1 MKLKLPHAELRFT
14 IASESCVRQCFIRQ
28 YGVTLG
34 AWLIA
39 IALGAGQGGQHSFA
53 ISPSDDQFASEL
65 PRIEPLTPTESMKK
79 FTLKP
84 GYALE
89 LVAHEPDIADP
100 VAIAFD
106 EKSRMYVVEMIDYS
120 EQSEEHLGTIKL
132 LEDKDGDGFY
142 ETSVRFATGLS
153 WPTAVACYDQ
163 GVFVGAAPDILYLKD
178 TDGDGVADINSK
190 VFTGFGRGNVQGLVN
205 SFRWGLDNRIYGQT
219 SVSGG
224 LIVTLSRPDDEPLNL
239 SGKDFSFDPK
249 RLDIRTECGGGQ
261 HGMSFDDYGNRF
273 TCHNSDNLQAF
284 LYEHRYEQTKQVV
297 PLPPSR
303 RSIAI
308 DGAQASVFRTSPVEP
323 WRILRTNLRVSGVAP
338 GLLEGGG
345 RPSGY
350 FTSATGVTIYN
361 GNQMPDLYGQAFI
374 ADVGS
379 NLVHRKRLSRDG
391 IGWKGERIDVESEF
405 IASSDTWFRPVQFA
419 NAPDGCLY
427 ILDFYREVIE
437 HPQSLPTAIK
447 RHLDLTNGRDKG
459 RIYRLR
465 DARQTV
471 QYRPDLSSYTMP
483 QLMETLSHPNGWHR
497 ETARRLAWQK
507 LSNQQDSSEVQNYWN
522 ELDAL
527 TTKIQMNLS
536 GQGRAGGLDRLAL
549 LVLSQKPPRDLE
561 FWLGH
566 QDPNVRAAAIRLLE
580 PLASQHPDLR
590 KKLYQLST
598 DVDIGVRFQL
608 ALTMSL
614 LPQENTD
621 MADRRNAIQHLLN
634 QMTSDSAYR
643 ASVMN
648 LIDSNAVAMMKAMM
662 KDRIEKWEATT
673 EAGQGGNIPPSNG
686 PSSGL
691 AYEVLGYCFAS
702 VASTDEL
709 KEFDRVWG
717 RIVGE
722 NHVDLDLGKESTNN
736 DVVMLLLRG
745 LLDGLAAKRGFTAE
759 SLREYQMLQASV
771 SQLVTSSISYL
782 ENTKHPLEARL
793 QAIQTLR
800 WASDSDALEC
810 YYALLS
816 PVQPVDIQEKALEA
830 LGRFHDTTTATGI
843 LARYRAFT
851 PNMRGRTIDLLMRRS
866 TWLDEL
872 LNHLEQG
879 KVDWGDFSTS
889 QRTTLRTH
897 SNQKVR
903 ERVARYFESSS
914 TDRSKV
920 IAEYQKALSLPGNVT
935 NGKGLFVKLCSSCHK
950 ADGVGYEVGPN
961 LIAFRYRGA
970 EAVLQNVLDPNR
982 EVNPMYLSYIVLTDD
997 ETTVSGMIESESIEV
1012 LNLTR
1017 GGEYRDA
1024 VLRSKIAEMKS
1035 SRVSIMPEGFENQLD
1050 HQAMADLLAYLMQL
1064 R

>member
-1 MKLKLPHAELRFT
+1 MKLKLPNAELRFT
-14 IASESCVRQCFIRQ
+14 IVSESCVRQSFIRQ
-28 YGVTLG
+28 YGVILG

-39 IALGAGQGGQHSFA
+39 IALGAGQGGHHSFA
-53 ISPSDDQFASEL
+53 ISPGDDQFASEL
-65 PRIEPLTPTESMKK
+65 PRIEPLTPAESMKK

-84 GYALE
+84 DYALE

-120 EQSEEHLGTIKL
+120 EQSEEQLGTIKL

-142 ETSVRFATGLS
+142 ETSVRFAMGLS
-153 WPTAVACYDQ
+153 WPTAIACYDQ

-178 TDGDGVADINSK
+178 TDGDGIADINKK

-224 LIVTLSRPDDEPLNL
+224 LIVSSTRPGDEPINL
-239 SGKDFSFDPK
+239 SGKDFSFDPEK
-249 RLDIRTECGGGQ
+249 LDLRTEYGGGQ

-284 LYEHRYEQTKQVV
+284 LYEQRYEHTRQIV

-361 GNQMPDLYGQAFI
+361 GNQMPELYGQAFV

-391 IGWKGERIDVESEF
+391 VGWKGERIDVESEF

-437 HPQSLPTAIK
+437 HPQSLPVAIK

-465 DARQTV
+465 DTRQSV
-471 QYRPDLSSYTMP
+471 QYRSDLSSYSMQ
-483 QLMETLSHPNGWHR
+483 QLMDTLSHPNGWHR

-507 LSNQQDSSEVQNYWN
+507 LSNQQDPSNNQRFWYDLEVV
-522 ELDAL
+522 
-527 TTKIQMNLS
+527 TTPRQKNLS
-536 GQGRAGGLDRLAL
+536 GQGRAGELDRLSL
-549 LVLSQKPPRDLE
+549 LVLSKKPPRDLE

-580 PLASQHPDLR
+580 PLAIEQPELR
-590 KKLYQLST
+590 MRLYRLST

-614 LPQENTD
+614 LPKEESDST
-621 MADRRNAIQHLLN
+621 DRRDAIQKLLN
-634 QMTSDSAYR
+634 QMTLDSAYR
-643 ASVMN
+643 ASVAN
-648 LIDSNAVAMMKAMM
+648 LLESNAVAMMKEHL
-662 KDRIEKWEATT
+662 EKWGSIA
-673 EAGQGGNIPPSNG
+673 EAGQGGNMLLSDWPFAG
-686 PSSGL
+686 P
-691 AYEVLGYCFAS
+691 AFEVLGYCFAS
-702 VASTDEL
+702 IASENDL
-709 KEFDRVWG
+709 KEFDQAWG
-717 RIVGE
+717 RIAVQKYA
-722 NHVDLDLGKESTNN
+722 HLDLAKESTNK
-736 DVVMLLLRG
+736 DAAMQLLQG
-745 LLDGLAAKRGFTAE
+745 LLDGLAAKREFTAE
-759 SLREYQMLQASV
+759 SLREYPMLQSSV
-771 SQLVTSSISYL
+771 SQLVTNSISYL
-782 ENTKHPLEARL
+782 EDSKQPFEARL

-800 WASDSDALEC
+800 WASESDALES

-816 PVQPVDIQEKALEA
+816 PIHPREIQEKALEG
-830 LGRFHDTTTATGI
+830 LGRFHETRTATGI

-851 PNMRGRTIDLLMRRS
+851 PGMRGRTIDLLMRRS
-866 TWLDEL
+866 AWLDEL

-879 KVDWGDFSTS
+879 QVDWGDFSTS
-889 QRTTLRTH
+889 QRTALRTH
-897 SNQKVR
+897 SNQAVR
-903 ERVARYFESSS
+903 ERVARYFESSNS
-914 TDRSKV
+914 DRSKV
-920 IAEYQKALSLPGNVT
+920 IDEYQKALTLSGNVAK
-935 NGKGLFVKLCSSCHK
+935 GKELFVKLCASCHK
-950 ADGVGYEVGPN
+950 ADGVGYELGPN
-961 LIAFRYRGA
+961 LIAFRYRGP

-982 EVNPMYLSYIVLTDD
+982 EVNPMYLSYNVMTDD
-997 ETTVSGMIESESIEV
+997 ETTHSGMIESESIEV

-1024 VLRSKIAEMKS
+1024 ILRSRIAEMKS

>member
-1 MKLKLPHAELRFT
+1 MKIKLPHVGLRFT
-14 IASESCVRQCFIRQ
+14 IVSESSVRLSFIRQ
-28 YGVTLG
+28 CGVILG
-34 AWLIA
+34 ALWIA
-39 IALGAGQGGQHSFA
+39 IVLGAGQGGQNSLA
-53 ISPSDDQFASEL
+53 LSPGDDQFASEL
-65 PRIEPLTPTESMKK
+65 PRIEPLTPTESLKK
-79 FTLKP
+79 LTLKP

-100 VAIAFD
+100 VALAFD

-120 EQSEEHLGTIKL
+120 EQSEEQLGTIKL

-153 WPTAVACYDQ
+153 WPTAIACYDQ

-178 TDGDGVADINSK
+178 TDGDGIADINKK
-190 VFTGFGRGNVQGLVN
+190 VFTGFGRGNVQGLLN
-205 SFRWGLDNRIYGQT
+205 SFRWGLDNRLYGQT

-224 LIVTLSRPDDEPLNL
+224 LIVSSTRPGDEPINL
-239 SGKDFSFDPK
+239 SGKDFSFDPEK
-249 RLDIRTECGGGQ
+249 LDLRTECGGGQ

-284 LYEHRYEQTKQVV
+284 LYEQRYEQTKQLV

-391 IGWKGERIDVESEF
+391 VGWKGERIDVESEF

-437 HPQSLPTAIK
+437 HPQSLPVAIK

-465 DARQTV
+465 DTRQSV
-471 QYRPDLSSYTMP
+471 QYRSDLSSYSMQ

-507 LSNQQDSSEVQNYWN
+507 LSNQQDPPNIQSYWHDL
-522 ELDAL
+522 EAV
-527 TTKIQMNLS
+527 TTPRQKNLS
-536 GQGRAGGLDRLAL
+536 GQGRAGELDRLAL
-549 LVLSQKPPRDLE
+549 LLLSKKPPRDLE

-566 QDPNVRAAAIRLLE
+566 QDPNVRTAAIRLLE
-580 PLASQHPDLR
+580 PLALQHPELR
-590 KKLYQLST
+590 KKLYRMST

-614 LPQENTD
+614 FPTEESDTTD
-621 MADRRNAIQHLLN
+621 RLDAIQNLLN
-634 QMTSDSAYR
+634 QMTLDSAYR
-643 ASVMN
+643 ASVAN
-648 LIDSNAVAMMKAMM
+648 LLESNAVAMMKEHL
-662 KDRIEKWEATT
+662 EKWGSIT
-673 EAGQGGNIPPSNG
+673 EAGQGGDIPPSNG
-686 PSSGL
+686 PPSGL

-702 VASTDEL
+702 VASTDDL
-709 KEFDRVWG
+709 KEFDQAWG
-717 RIVGE
+717 RIIGE
-722 NHVDLDLGKESTNN
+722 YSAPLDLGKESTNY
-736 DVVMLLLRG
+736 DMVMQLLRG
-745 LLDGLAAKRGFTAE
+745 LLDGLAVKRGFTAE
-759 SLREYQMLQASV
+759 SLREYPMLQASV
-771 SQLVTSSISYL
+771 SQLVTNSMSYL
-782 ENTKHPLEARL
+782 EDTKHPLEARL
-793 QAIQTLR
+793 QAIRTLR
-800 WASDSDALEC
+800 WASDRDALES

-889 QRTTLRTH
+889 QRTTLRNH

-982 EVNPMYLSYIVLTDD
+982 EVNPMYLSYNVLTDD

-1050 HQAMADLLAYLMQL
+1050 PQAMADLLAYLMQL

>member
-1 MKLKLPHAELRFT
+1 MKMKLPHAELRLT
-14 IASESCVRQCFIRQ
+14 VVSESCVRQSFIRQ
-28 YGVTLG
+28 YGVSLG
-34 AWLIA
+34 VWVIA
-39 IALGAGQGGQHSFA
+39 IALGAGQGGKYSFA
-53 ISPSDDQFASEL
+53 SSSGDDQFASEL
-65 PRIEPLTPTESMKK
+65 PRIEPLTPTESIKK
-79 FTLKP
+79 FSLKP

-89 LVAHEPDIADP
+89 LVAHEPNIADP
-100 VAIAFD
+100 VALAFD

-153 WPTAVACYDQ
+153 WPTAIACYDQ
-163 GVFVGAAPDILYLKD
+163 GVFVGAAPEILYLKD
-178 TDGDGVADINSK
+178 TDGDGIADIKRK

-205 SFRWGLDNRIYGQT
+205 SFRWGLDNRLYGQT

-224 LIVTLSRPDDEPLNL
+224 LIISSTRPDDEPINL
-239 SGKDFSFDPK
+239 SGKDFSFDPE
-249 RLDIRTECGGGQ
+249 RLDLRIECGGGQ

-284 LYEHRYEQTKQVV
+284 LYEQRYEQSKQLV

-303 RSIAI
+303 CSIAI

-323 WRILRTNLRVSGVAP
+323 WRILRTKLRVSGVAP

-465 DARQTV
+465 DTRQSV
-471 QYRPDLSSYTMP
+471 QYRSDLSSYSMQ
-483 QLMETLSHPNGWHR
+483 QLMDTLSHPNGWHR

-507 LSNQQDSSEVQNYWN
+507 LSNQQDPS
-522 ELDAL
+522 
-527 TTKIQMNLS
+527 KIQSYWHDLEATTTLRQLHLS
-536 GQGRAGGLDRLAL
+536 GQGRAGGLDTLAL
-549 LVLSQKPPRDLE
+549 LVLSKEPPRDLE
-561 FWLGH
+561 FWLGNH
-566 QDPNVRAAAIRLLE
+566 DPNVRAAAIRLLE
-580 PLASQHPDLR
+580 PLALQHPELL
-590 KKLYQLST
+590 KKLYRMST

-614 LPQENTD
+614 FPKEEADST
-621 MADRRNAIQHLLN
+621 DRRDAIQNLLN
-634 QMTSDSAYR
+634 QMTLDSAYR
-643 ASVMN
+643 ASVAN
-648 LIDSNAVAMMKAMM
+648 LIQPHAIPIMKEYL
-662 KDRIEKWEATT
+662 EKWGSIT
-673 EAGQGGNIPPSNG
+673 EAGQGGNVQLSERSTIG
-686 PSSGL
+686 P

-702 VASTDEL
+702 VAGTDDL
-709 KEFDRVWG
+709 NEFDRAWG
-717 RIVGE
+717 RIIGE
-722 NHVDLDLGKESTNN
+722 YHAPLDLDKESTNN
-736 DVVMLLLRG
+736 NVALQLLQG
-745 LLDGLAAKRGFTAE
+745 LLDGLSTKRGFTAE
-759 SLREYQMLQASV
+759 SLREYPMLHASV
-771 SQLVTSSISYL
+771 SQLITSSISYL
-782 ENTKHPLEARL
+782 KETKNPLEARL
-793 QAIQTLR
+793 HAIRSLR
-800 WASDSDALEC
+800 WASDSDALES

-816 PVQPVDIQEKALEA
+816 PTQPIEIQEKALEG
-830 LGRFHDTTTATGI
+830 LGRFHDAMTATGI
-843 LARYRAFT
+843 LDRYRAFT
-851 PNMRGRTIDLLMRRS
+851 PGMRGRTIDLLMRRS
-866 TWLDEL
+866 NWLDQL

-889 QRTTLRTH
+889 QRTALRNH
-897 SNQKVR
+897 SNQTIR
-903 ERVARYFESSS
+903 ERVARYFESLS
-914 TDRSKV
+914 TDRSKI
-920 IAEYQKALSLPGNVT
+920 IAEYQKALSLTGNVA
-935 NGKGLFVKLCSSCHK
+935 NGKGLFVKLCASCHK

-961 LIAFRYRGA
+961 LVAFRYRGP
-970 EAVLQNVLDPNR
+970 EAILQNVLDPNR
-982 EVNPMYLSYIVLTDD
+982 EVNPMYLSFNVMTDD
-997 ETTVSGMIESESIEV
+997 ETTHSGMIESESRDV

-1017 GGEYRDA
+1017 GGEYRDT

-1035 SRVSIMPEGFENQLD
+1035 SQVSIMPEGFENQLD
-1050 HQAMADLLAYLMQL
+1050 HQAMADLLAYLLQL

>member
-1 MKLKLPHAELRFT
+1 MKMKLPHAELRFT
-14 IASESCVRQCFIRQ
+14 IVSESCVRQSFTRPF
-28 YGVTLG
+28 GVILG
-34 AWLIA
+34 ALLIA
-39 IALGAGQGGQHSFA
+39 IVLGAGQGGQYSFA
-53 ISPSDDQFASEL
+53 ISPGDDQFASEL
-65 PRIEPLTPTESMKK
+65 PRIEPLTPAESLKK

-120 EQSEEHLGTIKL
+120 EQSEERLGTIKL

-178 TDGDGVADINSK
+178 TDGDGIADINRK

-224 LIVTLSRPDDEPLNL
+224 LVVTSSRPDDEPLNL

-249 RLDIRTECGGGQ
+249 KLDIRTECGGGQ

-284 LYEHRYEQTKQVV
+284 LYEQRYEQTKQLV

-303 RSIAI
+303 RSIAV

-379 NLVHRKRLSRDG
+379 NLVHRKCLSRDG
-391 IGWKGERIDVESEF
+391 VGWKGERIDIESEF

-437 HPQSLPTAIK
+437 HPQSLPAAIK

-465 DARQTV
+465 DARQSV
-471 QYRPDLSSYTMP
+471 QYRPDLSSYSMR

-507 LSNQQDSSEVQNYWN
+507 RSNQPDSFEIQSFWH
-522 ELDAL
+522 ELEAAP
-527 TTKIQMNLS
+527 TQRHMNLS

-549 LVLSQKPPRDLE
+549 LVQSQKTPRDLE

-566 QDPNVRAAAIRLLE
+566 QDPNVRATAIRLLE
-580 PLASQHPDLR
+580 PLALQNPELR
-590 KKLYQLST
+590 KKLYRLST
-598 DVDIGVRFQL
+598 DIDIGVRFQL

-614 LPQENTD
+614 LPQEDTNE
-621 MADRRNAIQHLLN
+621 ADRRDAIQHLLN

-648 LIDSNAVAMMKAMM
+648 LIDSNAVAMMKE
-662 KDRIEKWEATT
+662 RLEKWGSIT

-686 PSSGL
+686 PPAGPT
-691 AYEVLGYCFAS
+691 YEVLGYCFAS
-702 VASTDEL
+702 VASTDDL
-709 KEFDRVWG
+709 KEFDRAWG
-717 RIVGE
+717 RIVGV
-722 NHVDLDLGKESTNN
+722 NHTALDLGKESTYN
-736 DVVMLLLRG
+736 DMAMLLLRG
-745 LLDGLAAKRGFTAE
+745 VLDGLDAKRGFTAK
-759 SLREYQMLQASV
+759 SLREYPMLNASV
-771 SQLVTSSISYL
+771 SQLVTNAISYL
-782 ENTKHPLEARL
+782 ENIKHPPEARL
-793 QAIQTLR
+793 QAIRTLR
-800 WASDSDALEC
+800 WASDSDAAES

-816 PVQPVDIQEKALEA
+816 PVHPVEIQEKAMEGLS
-830 LGRFHDTTTATGI
+830 RFHDTTTATGI

-851 PNMRGRTIDLLMRRS
+851 PSMRGRTIDLLMRRS

-879 KVDWGDFSTS
+879 QVDWSDFSTS
-889 QRTTLRTH
+889 QRTALRTH

-914 TDRSKV
+914 TDRSKI
-920 IAEYQKALSLPGNVT
+920 IAEYQKALSLPGDVAT
-935 NGKGLFVKLCSSCHK
+935 GKGLFVKLCSSCHK
-950 ADGVGYEVGPN
+950 ADGVGYELGPN
-961 LIAFRYRGA
+961 LVAFRYRGP
-970 EAVLQNVLDPNR
+970 EAILQNVLDPNR
-982 EVNPMYLSYIVLTDD
+982 EVNPMYLSYNVMTDD

>member
-1 MKLKLPHAELRFT
+1 MKMNLPKSRFRFSN
-14 IASESCVRQCFIRQ
+14 IPNSCNRQPCIRQ
-28 YGVTLG
+28 YSVILG
-34 AWLIA
+34 AVLIA
-39 IALGAGQGGQHSFA
+39 IVFGAGQGGRSGFA
-53 ISPSDDQFASEL
+53 IDAPDDQFASEL
-65 PRIEPLTPTESMKK
+65 PRIDPLSPAESIKK

-89 LVAHEPDIADP
+89 FVAHEPDIADP

-120 EQSEEHLGTIKL
+120 EQSEERLGVVKM

-153 WPTAVACYDQ
+153 WPTAIACYDQ
-163 GVFVGAAPDILYLKD
+163 GVFVGAAPDILFLKD
-178 TDGDGVADINSK
+178 TDGDGIADINRK

-205 SFRWGLDNRIYGQT
+205 SFRWGLDNRLYGQT

-224 LIVTLSRPDDEPLNL
+224 LIVSSSRPDDKPLNL
-239 SGKDFSFDPK
+239 SGRDFSFDPE
-249 RLDIRTECGGGQ
+249 RLDIRIECGGGQ

-284 LYEHRYEQTKQVV
+284 LYEHRYELAKQLV

-303 RSIAI
+303 RSIAA
-308 DGAQASVFRTSPVEP
+308 DGAQANVFRTSPVEP

-391 IGWKGERIDVESEF
+391 VGWKGERIDVESEF

-437 HPQSLPTAIK
+437 HPQSLPDSIK
-447 RHLDLTNGRDKG
+447 RHLDLTNGRDRG

-465 DARQTV
+465 DARQSV
-471 QYRPDLSSYTMP
+471 QYQVDLGSYSME

-497 ETARRLAWQK
+497 ETARRLVWQK
-507 LSNQQDSSEVQNYWN
+507 LFNEPDSSIGQGYRNQLEAAVAKS
-522 ELDAL
+522 ES
-527 TTKIQMNLS
+527 NLS
-536 GQGRAGGLDRLAL
+536 GQGRAGGLDGLAL
-549 LVLSQKPPRDLE
+549 LVLSAKPPRDLE
-561 FWLGH
+561 IWLGN
-566 QDPNVRAAAIRLLE
+566 QDPNVRAASIRLLE
-580 PLASQHPDLR
+580 SLAFEHPELR
-590 KKLYQLST
+590 KKLYQLAT
-598 DVDIGVRFQL
+598 DIDIGVRFQL
-608 ALTMSL
+608 AITMSL
-614 LPQENTD
+614 LPQQDNEL
-621 MADRRNAIQHLLN
+621 ADRKDAIRYLLN
-634 QMTSDSAYR
+634 QMTLDPAYR
-643 ASVMN
+643 A
-648 LIDSNAVAMMKAMM
+648 AVANVIEPHAVPMMKEHL
-662 KDRIEKWEATT
+662 DKWSSIA
-673 EAGQGGNIPPSNG
+673 EAGQGRDALLSERPLAGA
-686 PSSGL
+686 

-709 KEFDRVWG
+709 QEFDRAWG

-722 NHVDLDLGKESTNN
+722 NHPDMSHGEKSAAN
-736 DVVMLLLRG
+736 DVAMSLLRG
-745 LLDGLAAKRGFTAE
+745 ALDGLAAKRGVGAE
-759 SLREYQMLQASV
+759 SLREYPMLQASV
-771 SQLVTSSISYL
+771 AKLVASSASYL
-782 ENTKHPLEARL
+782 ENARHPLEERL
-793 QAIQTLR
+793 QAIRTLR
-800 WASDSDALEC
+800 WAREDAALES
-810 YYALLS
+810 YYSLLS
-816 PVQPVDIQEKALEA
+816 PIHPIEIQEKALEG
-830 LGRFHDTTTATGI
+830 LGRYHDTTTASGI
-843 LARYRAFT
+843 LARYRVFT
-851 PNMRGRTIDLLMRRS
+851 PAMRGRAIDLLMRRPA
-866 TWLDEL
+866 WLEEL

-879 KVDWGDFSTS
+879 HVDWGDFSTS
-889 QRTTLRTH
+889 QRITLRTH
-897 SNQKVR
+897 SNQTVR
-903 ERVARYFESSS
+903 ERVARYFENAS

-935 NGKGLFVKLCSSCHK
+935 TGKGFFVKLCSSCHR
-950 ADGVGYEVGPN
+950 ADSVGYEVGPN
-961 LIAFRYRGA
+961 LIAFRYRGP

-982 EVNPMYLSYIVLTDD
+982 EVNPMYLSYNVMTDD

-1012 LNLTR
+1012 VNLTR

-1024 VLRSKIAEMKS
+1024 ILRSKIAEMKS

-1050 HQAMADLLAYLMQL
+1050 QQAMADLLAYLMQL